1 MKKKEKMNKLLIAF
15 GLIILTVTLPC
26 MSQSDDEFDDESS
39 GADDGGDGSEGGDEY
54 VTKGNLLKLMAKRKN
69 ALLTKR
75 ATTSVN
81 RKLGAD
87 WTRIS
92 RGQTKVAS
100 VMINC
105 IHALSKERTVASWN
119 IRIVRLKKSLIY
131 LFYGWL
137 NKCAAVINKIR
148 KTTNANN
155 CRIIL

>member
-1 MKKKEKMNKLLIAF
+1 MFAE
-15 GLIILTVTLPC
+15 
-26 MSQSDDEFDDESS
+26 
-39 GADDGGDGSEGGDEY
+39 
-54 VTKGNLLKLMAKRKN
+54 RKN

-92 RGQTKVAS
+92 RGRKSIFLCNSKRITGVCASVNANILKSVYYLETKVAS

-119 IRIVRLKKSLIY
+119 IRIVRLKKV
-131 LFYGWL
+131 G
-137 NKCAAVINKIR
+137 NARKC
-148 KTTNANN
+148 
-155 CRIIL
+155 L